1 MTQNLNQVPDLGIA
15 KGLASI
21 GGELA
26 SIEEVTTLRTKVKDR
41 ACYRIG
47 LTDGRTVKAMCFASL
62 GKRQAFTSL
71 IPALDGLPF
80 NRILTASGCVVIEEW
95 INGSAVQAHSLTA
108 ENTRQLATVLAR
120 LNRKRIPSTVVSN
133 TLQGIEWHAAR
144 LHKLLQNLVEK
155 NKIESSLAGK
165 ILKIA
170 QAHQPKDFEFGV
182 IHTDFHPQ
190 NMIRCPNDEIWTI
203 DNEGLRIG
211 VLDFDLGR
219 CWTRWSMTPKQ
230 RKTFVHAYSEIRSL
244 APFLE
249 HQTFWAINTLVL
261 TSEIND
267 NHGRSID
274 HFLARLSC
282 ITEGSKDGVWPISDQ

>member
-1 MTQNLNQVPDLGIA
+1 MTQNSNQVPDPEIA

-21 GGELA
+21 GGELS
-26 SIEEVTTLRTKVKDR
+26 SIEEVTTLRTKTKDR

-47 LTDGRTVKAMCFASL
+47 LTDGRTVKARCFASIE
-62 GKRQAFTSL
+62 KRQAFMNL

-80 NRILTASGCVVIEEW
+80 NRVLTASGCVVIEEW
-95 INGSAVQAHSLTA
+95 IDGSAVQSHSLTSDD
-108 ENTRQLATVLAR
+108 TRQLATVLAR
-120 LNRKRIPSTVVSN
+120 LNRKRIPSTVRTK
-133 TLQGIEWHAAR
+133 TLQGIEWHVAR
-144 LHKLLQNLVEK
+144 LGNLLQNLVKK
-155 NKIESSLAGK
+155 NRIESSLAGK

-170 QAHQPKDFEFGV
+170 EAHQPKDFELGV

-219 CWTRWSMTPKQ
+219 CLTRWAMTPTQ
-230 RKTFVHAYSEIRSL
+230 RKTFFHGYSEVRSL

-261 TSEIND
+261 TIEIND

-274 HFLARLSC
+274 HFLARLNC
-282 ITEGSKDGVWPISDQ
+282 VTENSKDGIWPVSRQ

>member
-1 MTQNLNQVPDLGIA
+1 MTQNSNQVLDPEIA

-26 SIEEVTTLRTKVKDR
+26 SIEEVTNLRTKTKDR

-47 LTDGRTVKAMCFASL
+47 LTDGRTVKARRFASVE
-62 GKRQAFTSL
+62 KQQAFINLS
-71 IPALDGLPF
+71 PALDGLPF
-80 NRILTASGCVVIEEW
+80 NRVLSASGCVVIEEW
-95 INGSAVQAHSLTA
+95 IIGSAVQSHSLTTDD
-108 ENTRQLATVLAR
+108 TRQLATVLAR
-120 LNRKRIPSTVVSN
+120 LNRKGIPSTVRTK
-133 TLQGIEWHAAR
+133 TLQGVEWHAAR
-144 LHKLLQNLVEK
+144 LHNLLQNLVK
-155 NKIESSLAGK
+155 KKKIESSLAAK
-165 ILKIA
+165 LLKIA
-170 QAHQPKDFEFGV
+170 EAHQPKDFELGV

-219 CWTRWSMTPKQ
+219 CLTRWSMTPTQ
-230 RKTFVHAYSEIRSL
+230 RKTFYQGYAEVRSL

-249 HQTFWAINTLVL
+249 NQIFWAINTLVL
-261 TSEIND
+261 TTEIND

-274 HFLARLSC
+274 QFLARLSC
-282 ITEGSKDGVWPISDQ
+282 FTENSKDGIWPVSRQ

>member
-1 MTQNLNQVPDLGIA
+1 MTQNSNQVPNPGIA
-15 KGLASI
+15 EGLASI

-26 SIEEVTTLRTKVKDR
+26 SIEEVTTLRTTTKDR

-47 LTDGRTVKAMCFASL
+47 LTDGRTVKARCFASVE
-62 GKRQAFTSL
+62 KRQAFTNL

-95 INGSAVQAHSLTA
+95 INGSAVQSHSLTSGD
-108 ENTRQLATVLAR
+108 TRQLATVLAR
-120 LNRKRIPSTVVSN
+120 LNRKRIPSTV
-133 TLQGIEWHAAR
+133 TTKILQGIEWHAAR
-144 LHKLLQNLVEK
+144 LHNLLENLVK
-155 NKIESSLAGK
+155 KKKIESSLAAK
-165 ILKIA
+165 LLQIA
-170 QAHQPKDFEFGV
+170 EAHQPKDFELGV

-203 DNEGLRIG
+203 DNEGIRIG

-219 CWTRWSMTPKQ
+219 CLTRWSMTPTQ
-230 RKTFVHAYSEIRSL
+230 RKTFFHAYSEVRSL
-244 APFLE
+244 AHFLE
-249 HQTFWAINTLVL
+249 HQKFWAINTLVL
-261 TSEIND
+261 TTEIND

-282 ITEGSKDGVWPISDQ
+282 VAEDSKDGIWPVSTQ